1 MDLLLLIIAIVG
13 IVFGV
18 IFFLYG
24 KRQGS
29 KRSTAVTLVR
39 GVMQRTEGI
48 LAGIRPSIT
57 DPAMISAI
65 NDGIAAITK
74 ASKQLEAL

>member
-1 MDLLLLIIAIVG
+1 MGLVTSLE
-13 IVFGV
+13 FT
-18 IFFLYG
+18 
-24 KRQGS
+24 RNGS
-29 KRSTAVTLVR
+29 SRLGRASRIQV
-39 GVMQRTEGI
+39 
-48 LAGIRPSIT
+48 T

>member
-1 MDLLLLIIAIVG
+1 
-13 IVFGV
+13 
-18 IFFLYG
+18 
-24 KRQGS
+24 
-29 KRSTAVTLVR
+29 
-39 GVMQRTEGI
+39 MQRTEGI